1 MKTNHVTPVILLTTL
16 SRLNTTAAVQ
26 VRASRHK
33 TPKEP
38 KGSCSLSRDRCP
50 LPNKATPGPTTL
62 SPCVCVFPTQCPD
75 RRTTR
80 WSHHLKHVCLA
91 NGGLRSLVLQH
102 NTSAVEHKVLNEKR
116 DQQLDKKSAD
126 KKAYY
131 LDMIKKDTGVDARH
145 ADVAEEFAFP
155 AEDAPAGT

>member
-1 MKTNHVTPVILLTTL
+1 ML

-38 KGSCSLSRDRCP
+38 KGSCSLSRDTCP

-62 SPCVCVFPTQCPD
+62 SPCVCVFPTQYPD

-102 NTSAVEHKVLNEKR
+102 PPMRCTSHLHAKR
-116 DQQLDKKSAD
+116 DSELHELDLAQGLREDVGSVVVRRD
-126 KKAYY
+126 REN
-131 LDMIKKDTGVDARH
+131 L
-145 ADVAEEFAFP
+145 DVARFSVVVEKVDTSVDVLGAFARVEVFRK
-155 AEDAPAGT
+155 